1 MSRTGT
7 IRRADW
13 LRQEISLI
21 DELLGNL
28 GGTSAAL
35 VGFARSRWF
44 ALTDEREQLFSEL
57 ASVALGSKLDLR
69 FSGQSVQANRMEMS
83 ALSDLLQPVSR
94 LLDQFG
100 SDAFVST
107 RPGSFVLEIGTAPQL
122 ELVDPGNRIDPV
134 GLLLSDV
141 AAAGSEKDVELS
153 VEAAVDQLG
162 RETVRAAASFVGTLR
177 HRKLDVEIHWVNQRG
192 SSRRTSLTRD
202 RSSAVFHALQQT
214 ELQSESYEVS
224 GELRGV
230 MLEGRSTF
238 QIRTDEGTV
247 ISGLVSREAAPKVIG
262 FSIGQRVT
270 AKVERRI
277 RRRVASS
284 YETTTHR
291 LMGLNVEAPSS
302 GAQHPDPGAFDQA
315 ADR

>member
-1 MSRTGT
+1 M
-7 IRRADW
+7 
-13 LRQEISLI
+13 
-21 DELLGNL
+21 
-28 GGTSAAL
+28 
-35 VGFARSRWF
+35 
-44 ALTDEREQLFSEL
+44 
-57 ASVALGSKLDLR
+57 
-69 FSGQSVQANRMEMS
+69 
-83 ALSDLLQPVSR
+83 
-94 LLDQFG
+94 
-100 SDAFVST
+100 
-107 RPGSFVLEIGTAPQL
+107 
-122 ELVDPGNRIDPV
+122 
-134 GLLLSDV
+134 
-141 AAAGSEKDVELS
+141 
-153 VEAAVDQLG
+153 
-162 RETVRAAASFVGTLR
+162 
-177 HRKLDVEIHWVNQRG
+177 NQRG

-247 ISGLVSREAAPKVIG
+247 ISGLVSRKAAPKVIG

-291 LMGLNVEAPSS
+291 LMGLHVEAPSS
-302 GAQHPDPGAFDQA
+302 GAANILIPGLSTRRPIAKNGGEFKGMRRNDGYKDWISQA
-315 ADR
+315 SAIGVH